1 MSEQTTDERTHSAC
15 VCACVRA
22 CVCVCVRA
30 CVCLVYSRR
39 GTNGQAELF
48 QKYVQDRLFLA
59 LRGMF
64 IHFLRY
70 FTDER
75 LTANGFEL
83 RQRTGGGNNW
93 VRS

>member
-1 MSEQTTDERTHSAC
+1 MNQTTDERTHSAC
-15 VCACVRA
+15 LCACVRA
-22 CVCVCVRA
+22 CACVCVHA
-30 CVCLVYSRR
+30 CVWCTV
-39 GTNGQAELF
+39 GGGQTELF
-48 QKYVQDRLFLA
+48 QKYVEDRLFLA